1 GVLRFTLTE
10 PGINH
15 ALSSA
20 VSQSIEVIR
29 KRIDAFGTSEPVVQR
44 QGSDRILVDYPGVED
59 AQTLKD
65 LIGTVAKLS
74 FHLVSTE
81 MSAADVVTTGRPP
94 VGTMIKYDDSDPPV
108 PELLEKNSLVKGE
121 NLVDAQPGYDQRTNE
136 PIVTFR
142 FDAKGGARFC
152 QVSSANLG
160 RRFAIVLDKT
170 VITAPVIQSAI
181 CGGSGQ
187 ISGSFTVESANNLAI
202 LLRAGA
208 LPAQLNFIEERTI
221 GPSLGRDS
229 IEKGIRASKIGA
241 VLVLVFMVLAY
252 GFLGILAN
260 IALFANIALILGL
273 LSVIGATLTLP
284 GIAGIVLTMGMA
296 VDANV
301 LIFER
306 IREERRG
313 GRSLIQA
320 IDAGFRQALSTIV
333 DANVTTFIAALILF
347 YLGSGPVQGF
357 AVTLAV
363 GILTT
368 VFTAYTVTRLLIAS
382 WVKWK
387 KPKELPKRLLTFMPV
402 NTSLKFMRNRK
413 ISFPVSAIA
422 IIASIGL
429 FFTVSLNYGID
440 FLGGTLI
447 EVQAK
452 QEQSDIGAI
461 RSSLSEL
468 NLGDVQVQEFGDVK
482 DVLIRVEAQNAGEAG
497 EQSVVAKVRDALE
510 SDYEF
515 RRVDVV
521 GPTVSGELAQAGL
534 LAVLGALAAIMF
546 YIWIRFEWQFAIG
559 AVVATMH
566 DVLLTVGVFSYL
578 QLEFNLSTI
587 AAVLTIVGYS
597 LNDTVVVYD
606 RVRENLRKYKKLA
619 VPDLLDMSINQM
631 LSRT

>member
-1 GVLRFTLTE
+1 EDIDKAKTLLREVTRPVATGGFGQTTITEVELSEPAEGVLRFTLTE

-29 KRIDAFGTSEPVVQR
+29 KRIDEFGTSEPIVQR
-44 QGSDRILVDYPGVED
+44 QGSDRILVDFPGIENP
-59 AQTLKD
+59 QRLKGI
-65 LIGTVAKLS
+65 IGKTAKLS

-81 MSAADVVTTGRPP
+81 MSAADAITGRPP
-94 VGTMIKYDDSDPPV
+94 AGTMIMYDDSDPPI
-108 PELLEKNSLVKGE
+108 PELLETTSLVKGE

-142 FDAKGGARFC
+142 FDSKGGSRFC
-152 QVSSANLG
+152 QVSTANLG

-208 LPAQLNFIEERTI
+208 LPAQLNFIEERTV
-221 GPSLGRDS
+221 GPSLGADS
-229 IEKGIRASKIGA
+229 IAQGKGAAIIGA
-241 VLVLVFMVLAY
+241 SLVLVFMVLAY

-273 LSVIGATLTLP
+273 LSIIGATLTLP

-320 IDAGFRQALSTIV
+320 IDAGFRHALSTIV

-368 VFTAYTVTRLLIAS
+368 VFTAYTVTRLL
-382 WVKWK
+382 V
-387 KPKELPKRLLTFMPV
+387 
-402 NTSLKFMRNRK
+402 
-413 ISFPVSAIA
+413 
-422 IIASIGL
+422 
-429 FFTVSLNYGID
+429 
-440 FLGGTLI
+440 
-447 EVQAK
+447 
-452 QEQSDIGAI
+452 
-461 RSSLSEL
+461 
-468 NLGDVQVQEFGDVK
+468 
-482 DVLIRVEAQNAGEAG
+482 
-497 EQSVVAKVRDALE
+497 
-510 SDYEF
+510 
-515 RRVDVV
+515 
-521 GPTVSGELAQAGL
+521 
-534 LAVLGALAAIMF
+534 
-546 YIWIRFEWQFAIG
+546 
-559 AVVATMH
+559 
-566 DVLLTVGVFSYL
+566 
-578 QLEFNLSTI
+578 
-587 AAVLTIVGYS
+587 
-597 LNDTVVVYD
+597 
-606 RVRENLRKYKKLA
+606 
-619 VPDLLDMSINQM
+619 
-631 LSRT
+631 